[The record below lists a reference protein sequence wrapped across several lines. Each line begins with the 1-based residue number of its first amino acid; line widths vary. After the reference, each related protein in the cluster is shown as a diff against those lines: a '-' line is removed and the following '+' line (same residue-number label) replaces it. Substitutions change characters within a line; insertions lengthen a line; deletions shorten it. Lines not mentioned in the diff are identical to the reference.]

1 MCGIV
6 GAVSNQ
12 NIVPILVQGL
22 SRLEYRGYDSC
33 GVAVYANGLQRARST
48 SRVSE
53 LMEQINTTHLGGT
66 TGIAHTRWATH
77 GAPAVHNAHPHFSY
91 GPGADAYSKPDE
103 KSEGGPSRP
112 GRVALVHNGII
123 ENHDQLRAALQ
134 AKGYVFQSQTDTE
147 VIAHLIDSLYDGD
160 LFEAVKAAI
169 GSLRGAYAI
178 AVFCKDEPNRLIGA
192 RAGSPLILG
201 VGADGQSHYLAS
213 DAMALAGV
221 TDQIVY
227 LEEGDVA
234 DIQLGKY
241 WLVDKAFK
249 PLSPAQRPVKTVH
262 AHSGA
267 AELGPYRHYMQ
278 KEIFEQPRAIA
289 DTLQGVDSIMPELFD
304 GANASAARVF
314 KDIDSVLILACGTS
328 YYSGCTAKYWLES
341 IAKIPTQVEVA
352 SEYRYRDSVP
362 NARTLIVT
370 ITQSGE
376 TADTLAALRHAQSL
390 GMTHTLTICNVATS
404 AMVRECELAYITRAG
419 VEIGVASTKAFTAQL
434 AGLFLLTLALA
445 QSRGLLSDAEE
456 ARHITAM
463 RHLPAALQA
472 VLALEPQLIA
482 WAQDFAPKENALFLG
497 RGLHYPIA
505 MEGALKLKEI
515 SYIHAEAYPAGELK
529 HGPLALVTSAMPVV
543 TVAPNDALLEKLK
556 SNMHEVRARGG
567 VLYVLAD
574 ADSHIE
580 SSEGVHVIRMPEH
593 YGELS
598 PMLHVVPLQLLAYH
612 TACARGTDVD
622 KPRNLAKSV
631 TVE

>member
-6 GAVSNQ
+6 GAVSNR

-22 SRLEYRGYDSC
+22 QRLEYRGYDSC
-33 GVAVYANGLQRARST
+33 GVAVNAAQSQMGQAAGLQRARST
-48 SRVSE
+48 ERVAE
-53 LMEQINTTHLGGT
+53 LVSQVNAPTGGLQGT

-77 GAPAVHNAHPHFSY
+77 GAPAVHNAHPHFS
-91 GPGADAYSKPDE
+91 P
-103 KSEGGPSRP
+103 GPSVP
-112 GRVALVHNGII
+112 AGEGKGRIGLVHNGII
-123 ENHDQLRAALQ
+123 ENHEELRAQLQ
-134 AKGYVFQSQTDTE
+134 AKGYAFASQTDTE
-147 VIAHLIDSLYDGD
+147 VIAHLIDALYQGD
-160 LFEAVKAAI
+160 LFEAVQAAVRQ
-169 GSLRGAYAI
+169 LRGAYAI
-178 AVFCKDEPNRLIGA
+178 AVMAKDEPHRVVGA

-201 VGADGQSHYLAS
+201 VGQGENFLAS

-227 LEEGDVA
+227 LAEGDVV
-234 DIQLGKY
+234 DVQMGKH
-241 WLVDKAFK
+241 WIVD
-249 PLSPAQRPVKTVH
+249 AQHQAVQREVHTVH

-289 DTLQGVDSIMPELFD
+289 DTLEGIEGIVPELFD
-304 GANASAARVF
+304 GPQPQPGHNAHRVF
-314 KDIDSVLILACGTS
+314 QEIDSVLILACGTS

-341 IAKIPTQVEVA
+341 MAHIPTQVEVA

-362 NARTLIVT
+362 NPRCLVVT
-370 ITQSGE
+370 ISQSGE

-390 GMTHTLTICNVATS
+390 GMQHTLTICNVATS
-404 AMVRECELAYITRAG
+404 AMVRECALAYITRAG
-419 VEIGVASTKAFTAQL
+419 VEIGVASTKAFTTQL

-445 QSRGLLSDAEE
+445 QAKGRLSAADE
-456 ARHITAM
+456 AQHLKAM
-463 RHLPAALQA
+463 RHLPVALQS

-482 WAQDFAPKENALFLG
+482 WAQDFASKENALFLG

-505 MEGALKLKEI
+505 LEGALKLKEI

-556 SNMHEVRARGG
+556 SNLQEVRARGG

-574 ADSHIE
+574 ADTRIE
-580 SSEGVHVIRMPEH
+580 SGEGLHVIRMPEH
-593 YGELS
+593 YGALS
-598 PMLHVVPLQLLAYH
+598 PLLHVVPLQLLAYH